1 MTQALYRKWRPHLW
15 DEVVGQDPIIQTLRN
30 SIRLGKLGH
39 AYLFSGPR
47 GTGKTTTARLLAK
60 AYNCLAEDP
69 ANRPCD
75 ECAHCLAVNQNAYI
89 DLIEID
95 AASNT
100 SVEDVRKMRE
110 KTGLSPSQGKYKVY
124 IIDEVHMLSTAAF
137 NALLKTLE
145 EPPAHSVFILATTE
159 IHKIPPT
166 VLSRCQRFEFRRI
179 PVNHIVVQL
188 EKIAEQEK
196 LQISNDALVLIA
208 RQATGSMRD
217 AISLLDQLTSG
228 GEAVNLESA
237 QELLGTSTSQAVL
250 ELSAAVIEKNASR
263 GLGVLHS
270 ALDGGA
276 DPRQFARQIV
286 DHFRSMLLITLGS
299 TDQVDATSEQKQAM
313 QAQSTHSDARSLVE
327 YVRLF
332 NIAASDSR
340 NAWQPSL
347 SLELALAQAIAFSP
361 ESPGPESGPQTV
373 SPKPAPARPAPAP
386 ASAPISSSMAH
397 QTNPAQSAA
406 PGAAA
411 SPVKAE
417 AQNPADAS
425 SGELEEV
432 LRQWDKI
439 RIAIKRQRP
448 QTEALLNSCKV
459 RRIQNNRLVLGFD
472 GDLLRSKMES
482 GENISA
488 TRQAI
493 REVTGLE
500 VEITCTVV
508 SAKSQTLPQE
518 MGADPDGIVS
528 AAVNAGGKI
537 IHKE

>member
-15 DEVVGQDPIIQTLRN
+15 EEVVGQDPIVQTLKN
-30 SIRLGKLGH
+30 SIRLGKLRH

-60 AYNCLAEDP
+60 SFNCLSEDP
-69 ANRPCD
+69 ADRPCD
-75 ECAHCLAVNQNAYI
+75 KCAHCLAVNDNAYI

-110 KTGLSPSQGKYKVY
+110 KIGLSPSQGKYKVY

-159 IHKIPPT
+159 LHKIPAT

-188 EKIAEQEK
+188 EKIVQNEN
-196 LQISNDALVLIA
+196 LQVSNDALVLIA
-208 RQATGSMRD
+208 RQATGSLRD
-217 AISLLDQLTSG
+217 AISLLDQLTST
-228 GEAVNLESA
+228 GEAVDLASA
-237 QELLGTSTSQAVL
+237 QELLGTSASQSVIDL
-250 ELSAAVIEKNASR
+250 TAAVIDKNAGV
-263 GLGVLHS
+263 GLESLHA
-270 ALDGGA
+270 ALDGGT
-276 DPRQFARQIV
+276 DPRQFARQLV
-286 DHFRSMLLITLGS
+286 DHFRGLLLIALGNPE
-299 TDQVDATSEQKQAM
+299 QVDASPDQKQVM
-313 QAQSTHSDARSLVE
+313 QTQCNRTDSRSLVE
-327 YVRLF
+327 YIRLF

-347 SLELALAQAIAFSP
+347 SLEMAFAQAVAFSP
-361 ESPGPESGPQTV
+361 ETAETPVQATIPSYKKDNPSLSKTPQPSFSSQPKQVAAVPLVEKPTPGKAVQTV
-373 SPKPAPARPAPAP
+373 NP
-386 ASAPISSSMAH
+386 ASHPE
-397 QTNPAQSAA
+397 P
-406 PGAAA
+406 
-411 SPVKAE
+411 
-417 AQNPADAS
+417 S
-425 SGELEEV
+425 SGQSEEI

-439 RIAIKRQRP
+439 RSAVKRQRP

-459 RRIQNNRLVLGFD
+459 RRIQDGVLVLGFD
-472 GDLLRSKMES
+472 GDLLRSKMET
-482 GENISA
+482 GDNITA
-488 TRQAI
+488 THDAI
-493 REVTGLE
+493 REVTGLD
-500 VEITCTVV
+500 IQIKCTVV
-508 SAKSQTLPQE
+508 SAKTANMPQD
-518 MGADPDGIVS
+518 MGAEPDGIVS

>member
-15 DEVVGQDPIIQTLRN
+15 EEVVGQDPIVQTLKN
-30 SIRLGKLGH
+30 SIRLGKLRH

-60 AYNCLAEDP
+60 SFNCLSEDP
-69 ANRPCD
+69 ADRPCD
-75 ECAHCLAVNQNAYI
+75 KCAHCLAVNENAYI

-110 KTGLSPSQGKYKVY
+110 KIGLSPSQGKYKVY

-159 IHKIPPT
+159 LHKIPAT

-188 EKIAEQEK
+188 EKIVQNEN
-196 LQISNDALVLIA
+196 LQVSNDALVLIA
-208 RQATGSMRD
+208 RQATGSLRD
-217 AISLLDQLTSG
+217 AISLLDQLTST
-228 GEAVNLESA
+228 GEAVDLASA
-237 QELLGTSTSQAVL
+237 QELLGTSASQSVIDLA
-250 ELSAAVIEKNASR
+250 AAVIDKNAGV
-263 GLGVLHS
+263 GLESLHA
-270 ALDGGA
+270 ALDGGT
-276 DPRQFARQIV
+276 DPRQFARQLV
-286 DHFRSMLLITLGS
+286 DHFRGLLLIALGNPE
-299 TDQVDATSEQKQAM
+299 QVDASPDQKQVM
-313 QAQSTHSDARSLVE
+313 QTQCSRTDSRSLVE
-327 YVRLF
+327 YIRLF

-347 SLELALAQAIAFSP
+347 SLEMAFAQAVAFSP
-361 ESPGPESGPQTV
+361 ETAETPVQATIPSYKKDNPSLSKTPQPSFSSQPKQVAAVPLVEKPTPGKPVQTV
-373 SPKPAPARPAPAP
+373 NP
-386 ASAPISSSMAH
+386 ASHPE
-397 QTNPAQSAA
+397 P
-406 PGAAA
+406 
-411 SPVKAE
+411 
-417 AQNPADAS
+417 S
-425 SGELEEV
+425 SGQSEDI

-439 RIAIKRQRP
+439 RSSVKRQRP

-459 RRIQNNRLVLGFD
+459 RRIQDGVLVLGFD
-472 GDLLRSKMES
+472 GDLLRSKMET
-482 GENISA
+482 GDNITA
-488 TRQAI
+488 TQDAI
-493 REVTGLE
+493 REVTGLD
-500 VEITCTVV
+500 IQINCTVV
-508 SAKSQTLPQE
+508 SAKAANLPQD
-518 MGADPDGIVS
+518 MGAEPDGIVS